1 ATVFTFFSTFRV
13 MVLCLSFLGSLFTPV
28 AYHDPL
34 LFAELLGHYPK
45 SYELPVSIPCT
56 PLVHGLKAGYIQG
69 ACGIMDT
76 AAWKDRIEGIGRGD
90 NY

>member
-34 LFAELLGHYPK
+34 LFAELLGHYLQI
-45 SYELPVSIPCT
+45 SRRLPSASTRCYFCERLIQVEEVA
-56 PLVHGLKAGYIQG
+56 LGLI
-69 ACGIMDT
+69 
-76 AAWKDRIEGIGRGD
+76 
-90 NY
+90 